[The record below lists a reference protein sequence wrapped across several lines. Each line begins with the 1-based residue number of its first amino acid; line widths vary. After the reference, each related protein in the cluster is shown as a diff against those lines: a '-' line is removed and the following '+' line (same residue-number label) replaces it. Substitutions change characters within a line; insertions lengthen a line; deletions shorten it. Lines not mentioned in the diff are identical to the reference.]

1 MRLATRFFVSSSL
14 LVTATVLGLI
24 VAADRILRKELER
37 ETGASLERE
46 ARLVERLV
54 PPDSTTWPSV
64 AISVGRLIGHRV
76 TLIDPSGRV
85 RGDTEFP
92 ADALPGLENHATR
105 PEVLQALATGVGR
118 SARYSVSTDLN
129 RMYVAV
135 RGGPPGL
142 AIVRVSTT
150 LATVDAQI
158 TAVEW
163 AVLVAGGV
171 AIGLAALLAWIGSR
185 HYARP
190 LVDLNAAAQAIA
202 EERTPVFPDSRIPAR
217 DQPYLDTPSR
227 RARTQ

>member
-85 RGDTEFP
+85 RGDTEVP
-92 ADALPGLENHATR
+92 ADAPPGTR
-105 PEVLQALATGVGR
+105 NPRPGAGGAAGARPGRRTPRALQR
-118 SARYSVSTDLN
+118 PPRPDPH
-129 RMYVAV
+129 V
-135 RGGPPGL
+135 RGGARRP
-142 AIVRVSTT
+142 
-150 LATVDAQI
+150 
-158 TAVEW
+158 
-163 AVLVAGGV
+163 AG
-171 AIGLAALLAWIGSR
+171 
-185 HYARP
+185 P
-190 LVDLNAAAQAIA
+190 
-202 EERTPVFPDSRIPAR
+202 R
-217 DQPYLDTPSR
+217 DR
-227 RARTQ
+227 

>member
-118 SARYSVSTDLN
+118 SARYSVSTHLN

-135 RGGPPGL
+135 RGRPPGP
-142 AIVRVSTT
+142 
-150 LATVDAQI
+150 
-158 TAVEW
+158 
-163 AVLVAGGV
+163 AG
-171 AIGLAALLAWIGSR
+171 AALAPGAVPPGSGTR

-202 EERTPVFPDSRIPAR
+202 EERTPVFPDSRIPEIA
-217 DQPYLDTPSR
+217 QHT
-227 RARTQ
+227 RALHAMHGQLLGRFSDLRAQREESAALV

>member
-92 ADALPGLENHATR
+92 APRRPG
-105 PEVLQALATGVGR
+105 VLRAPPPGGGP
-118 SARYSVSTDLN
+118 SAPYSVSPDLT
-129 RMYVAV
+129 RMSVAG
-135 RGGPPGL
+135 RGAPPGL

-150 LATVDAQI
+150 LA
-158 TAVEW
+158 
-163 AVLVAGGV
+163 
-171 AIGLAALLAWIGSR
+171 
-185 HYARP
+185 
-190 LVDLNAAAQAIA
+190 
-202 EERTPVFPDSRIPAR
+202 
-217 DQPYLDTPSR
+217 
-227 RARTQ
+227 